1 MGLLPDALF
10 QVAFVHQACCRIAA
24 CEIARCAVA
33 DLPARAFIAMYT
45 TGGAQVPLTDPA
57 LQRRKLR
64 DQLRR
69 LRESA
74 GFTQREVAN
83 EMEWSLS
90 KLIRIESG
98 RNGISITDLKAL
110 IAHYQVT
117 DRALVD
123 RLTAM
128 ARAARERP
136 WWDRYRDS
144 APPTFLLLLG
154 YEGSASII
162 RTFEPILVP
171 GLLQTEEYAHEV
183 LRLTSPPE
191 KVDERSELRL
201 ERQER
206 LLRSDG
212 PQMHFILDENAISRV
227 VGGPDV
233 MRRQVKR
240 LKELTDHPQITL
252 RVLPF
257 TQGLYRYFRNSYV
270 LFEFED
276 PEEDIVLYAER
287 PNGDAIVRE
296 GVDWVEDEAPARFLE
311 TFFDMEQLASAEGA
325 PSVLDFAMSRLAAM
339 IPAEPDLSDSAEG
352 VA

>member
-1 MGLLPDALF
+1 MCTRP
-10 QVAFVHQACCRIAA
+10 VAVSPHAKSPRAYWQGASGQAFHRDVH
-24 CEIARCAVA
+24 
-33 DLPARAFIAMYT
+33 D
-45 TGGAQVPLTDPA
+45 GGTQVPLTDPA

-74 GFTQREVAN
+74 GFTQRDVAN

-117 DRALVD
+117 DPDQVNRLVS
-123 RLTAM
+123 M

-136 WWDRYRDS
+136 WWDRYRDI
-144 APPTFLLLLG
+144 ANPAFLLSLG
-154 YEGSASII
+154 YEGAASII

-183 LRLTSPPE
+183 LRLTTPPE
-191 KVDERSELRL
+191 QVEMRAELRF
-201 ERQER
+201 ERQDR
-206 LLRSDG
+206 LLRPDG
-212 PQMHFILDENAISRV
+212 PQMHFILDENSITRV
-227 VGGPDV
+227 VGGPAV
-233 MRRQVKR
+233 MRRQLKR
-240 LKELTDHPQITL
+240 LKELADHPQISL

-257 TQGLYRYFRNSYV
+257 TAGLYRHFRTSYV

-276 PEEDIVLYAER
+276 PEEDVVLFIER
-287 PNGDAIVRE
+287 PNQDAIVRE
-296 GVDWVEDEAPARFLE
+296 GVDWAEDDASARFLE
-311 TFFDMEQLASAEGA
+311 AFFDIEQLARKDAAPALLESA
-325 PSVLDFAMSRLAAM
+325 LSRISQVASAD
-339 IPAEPDLSDSAEG
+339 PDSAVTG
-352 VA
+352 DSD